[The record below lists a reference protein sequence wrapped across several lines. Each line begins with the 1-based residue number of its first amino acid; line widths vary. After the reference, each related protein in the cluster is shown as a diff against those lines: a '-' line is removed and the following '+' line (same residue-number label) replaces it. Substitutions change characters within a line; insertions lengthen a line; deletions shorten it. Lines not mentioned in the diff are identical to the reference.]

1 MDDKRRPQ
9 LHVHPPKKKTYLKP
23 RNDVPHST
31 RKRMELVPIRIYN
44 NTIDAH
50 MARAVLEMSGIHCFL
65 FDEHTVTANPLYGTA
80 VGIRL
85 MVREDDLEAAHE
97 ALEAAK

>member
-1 MDDKRRPQ
+1 
-9 LHVHPPKKKTYLKP
+9 
-23 RNDVPHST
+23 
-31 RKRMELVPIRIYN
+31 MELVPVRIYN
-44 NTIDAH
+44 NAIDAH
-50 MARAVLEMSGIHCFL
+50 MGRVTLEFNGIDCFV

-97 ALEAAK
+97 ALEKNQQQP